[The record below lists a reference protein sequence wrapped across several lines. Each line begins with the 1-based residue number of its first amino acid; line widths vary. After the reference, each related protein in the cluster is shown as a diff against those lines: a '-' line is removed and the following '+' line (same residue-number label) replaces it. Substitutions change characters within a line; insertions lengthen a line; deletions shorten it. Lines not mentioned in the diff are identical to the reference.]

1 MSENDEPTKN
11 MLEFIRVLLSRSMD
25 EEQAK
30 NLKDDEIAWMAP
42 IVRYELNQLK
52 AIYED
57 AIVFRYGIYGREPLS
72 FEKVGIAIDED
83 KPLSSEQV
91 QQVIAHAVKKLSVA
105 IRRMRPDEYRLYALL
120 SGKEDATPVLSAGEF
135 PIADELDTVIDCVK
149 RLQFK
154 DNVASFILERYRQS
168 LDEKGK
174 E

>member
-1 MSENDEPTKN
+1 MNRQKN
-11 MLEFIRVLLSRSMD
+11 MLDFIRVLLSRSMD

-57 AIVFRYGIYGREPLS
+57 AIIFRYGIYGREPLS

-105 IRRMRPDEYRLYALL
+105 IRRMSPDEYNLYTLL
-120 SGKEDATPVLSAGEF
+120 TGGKDATPVLSTSEF
-135 PIADELDTVIDCVK
+135 PITDELDTVIDCVK
-149 RLQFK
+149 RIQFK
-154 DNVASFILERYRQS
+154 DNVVSFILERYRQF
-168 LDEKGK
+168 LKEKGK